1 MSDNA
6 QNLQPQTLASNPLQ
20 KHFRQP
26 KIYIQ
31 LPSKGRWWPEGTL
44 ELPENGEI
52 PVFPMTAKDEI
63 TMRTPDALLNGQ
75 STVDV
80 IQSCIPAIK
89 NAWKMPSIDLDACL
103 VAIRI
108 ASFGEMMEVS
118 TKIPNTDLEKKYD
131 LNLRGLMDSYNEKE
145 YEDVLQA
152 GDFLIQIRPMSY
164 DVFTQIALKTFEEQ
178 RLIAI
183 VNQDD
188 IDDTK
193 KMELFNKSFKTLTD
207 ININTIHDS
216 VVAVQYQQEDPV
228 TNRTHLKEFL
238 ENTDTAIYNAIKS
251 HIEKLKDLFQTK
263 PVTVETTQEE
273 RDAGAPTSFTVPVS
287 FDHSSFFGQGS

>member
-1 MSDNA
+1 M
-6 QNLQPQTLASNPLQ
+6 QNLQSQTLGPNPLQ

-26 KIYIQ
+26 KVYIQ
-31 LPSKGRWWPEGTL
+31 LPSKGRWWPEGSL
-44 ELPENGEI
+44 ELPENGEV

-80 IQSCIPAIK
+80 LQSCIPSIK

-108 ASFGEMMEVS
+108 ASFGEAMEVT
-118 TKIPNTDLEKKYD
+118 TKIPNTDLEKSYD
-131 LNLRGLMDSYNEKE
+131 LDLRGLLDSYNEKE

-152 GDFLIQIRPMSY
+152 GDFLVQIRPMNY
-164 DVFTQIALKTFEEQ
+164 ETFTTLALKTFEEQ
-178 RLIAI
+178 RLISI
-183 VNQDD
+183 VNQEE

-216 VVAVQYQQEDPV
+216 VVAIQYQQDDPV
-228 TNRTHLKEFL
+228 SNRAHIKEFL
-238 ENTDTAIYNAIKS
+238 ENTDTSIYNAIKN
-251 HIEKLKDLFQTK
+251 HVEKLKELFQTK

-273 RDAGAPTSFTVPVS
+273 RDAGAPDTFSVPVS
-287 FDHSSFFGQGS
+287 FDHSNFFGQGS

>member
-6 QNLQPQTLASNPLQ
+6 QSLQSQSLGANPLQ
-20 KHFRQP
+20 QHFRQP

-31 LPSKGRWWPEGTL
+31 LPSKGRWWPEGAL
-44 ELPENGEI
+44 NLPENGEV
-52 PVFPMTAKDEI
+52 PVYPMTAKDEI

-89 NAWKMPSIDLDACL
+89 NAWEMPSIDLDACL

-108 ASFGEMMEVS
+108 ASFGEHMEVN

-131 LNLRGLMDSYNEKE
+131 MDLRGLLDSYNEKE

-152 GDFLIQIRPMSY
+152 GDFLVQIRPMSY
-164 DVFTQIALKTFEEQ
+164 RTFTQIALKTFEEQ

-193 KMELFNKSFKTLTD
+193 KMELFNKSFKTLTE
-207 ININTIHDS
+207 INLNTVHDS
-216 VVAVQYQQEDPV
+216 VVAIQYKQDEPV
-228 TNRTHLKEFL
+228 SNRGHLKEFL
-238 ENTDTAIYNAIKS
+238 ENTDTTIYNAIKD
-251 HIEKLKDLFQTK
+251 HIEMLRQRYQTK
-263 PVTVETTQEE
+263 PVTVQTTQEE
-273 RDAGAPTSFTVPVS
+273 RDAGAPETFSVPVS
-287 FDHSSFFGQGS
+287 FDHSSFFGRGS

>member
-31 LPSKGRWWPEGTL
+31 LPSKGRWWPEGTI

-89 NAWKMPSIDLDACL
+89 NAWKLPSIDLDACL

-108 ASFGEMMEVS
+108 ASFGEMMEVT

-164 DVFTQIALKTFEEQ
+164 EVFTQIALKTFEEQ

-228 TNRTHLKEFL
+228 TNRTHIKEFL
-238 ENTDTAIYNAIKS
+238 ENTDTVIYNAIKD

-273 RDAGAPTSFTVPVS
+273 RDAGAPDSFVVPVS

>member
-31 LPSKGRWWPEGTL
+31 LPSNGRWWPEGTL
-44 ELPENGEI
+44 DLPENGEV

-89 NAWKMPSIDLDACL
+89 NAWKLPSIDLDACL

-108 ASFGEMMEVS
+108 ASFGEMMEVT

-131 LNLRGLMDSYNEKE
+131 LNLRGLLDSYNEKE

-164 DVFTQIALKTFEEQ
+164 EVFTQIALKTFEEQ

-238 ENTDTAIYNAIKS
+238 ENTDTVIYNAIKD

-273 RDAGAPTSFTVPVS
+273 RDAGAPESFVVPVS